1 MSKKTTEP
9 VSLLPPFKPEDEVKL
24 YIPSKRDEILLTR
37 DWTFTA
43 HKYWASGLFHALG
56 FTKKVITK
64 HTYQS
69 GARTL
74 NGQPEEVSYTRK
86 ENVLT
91 EEAGDKMQIT
101 LLAGCILALD
111 NFDGTHATLRCTFA
125 PKAQGFVKRSLRPR
139 FMVEVRQMNNKIF
152 FLPATEPKDL
162 EINDDEETI
171 DEEG

>member
-1 MSKKTTEP
+1 MTKKNTTP

-64 HTYQS
+64 HTYRS
-69 GARTL
+69 GNNTMT
-74 NGQPEEVSYTRK
+74 GQPEEISYTRK
-86 ENVLT
+86 ENVLS
-91 EEAGDKMQIT
+91 EEAGDKMEVT

-111 NFDGTHATLRCTFA
+111 NFDGDRATMRCTFA
-125 PKAQGFVKRSLRPR
+125 PKAQGFVKKSLRPK

-162 EINDDEETI
+162 EITDNDEMI